1 MILGIDEVGRGPYA
15 GPLVIG
21 ACILPDAKI
30 IEQDPEKYAWIS
42 ELTDSKKLSAKKREN
57 LYKKI
62 KEGALAVATG
72 WVKSSE
78 IDEYGISES
87 LKLACRRAVKKIQET
102 KVPFSEI
109 IIDGT
114 VNFLVGTSLEKYV
127 STLKKGDFLIK
138 EISAASIIA
147 KVERDRYMI
156 QLAKIYPEYGFE
168 KHVGYGTRLHQTAME
183 KFGLTPEHRKSF
195 RPVRAIYEKFQQIKT
210 EETYAK
216 NEEVVVFDEI
226 HNSLKIQGKHKPRR
240 DILDPKDKTE
250 LNNEL
255 KSKQQNILSS
265 KDIGNIGE
273 DVVVK
278 YLEKQGHRII
288 KRNFK
293 TNLFEIDII
302 SQKDDSLF
310 FTEVKYRKNEIFG
323 EPISFIDSNK
333 YRQMNFAM
341 QGFLT
346 LHPEYKILDSKL
358 AVAGVIGDNF
368 KLQEWLILDE

>member
-1 MILGIDEVGRGPYA
+1 
-15 GPLVIG
+15 
-21 ACILPDAKI
+21 
-30 IEQDPEKYAWIS
+30 
-42 ELTDSKKLSAKKREN
+42 
-57 LYKKI
+57 
-62 KEGALAVATG
+62 
-72 WVKSSE
+72 
-78 IDEYGISES
+78 
-87 LKLACRRAVKKIQET
+87 
-102 KVPFSEI
+102 
-109 IIDGT
+109 
-114 VNFLVGTSLEKYV
+114 
-127 STLKKGDFLIK
+127 
-138 EISAASIIA
+138 
-147 KVERDRYMI
+147 
-156 QLAKIYPEYGFE
+156 
-168 KHVGYGTRLHQTAME
+168 ME

-195 RPVRAIYEKFQQIKT
+195 CPVRTIYEKFQQIET
-210 EETYAK
+210 EETHAK

-226 HNSLKIQGKHKPRR
+226 HNSLKIQGKHESRQN
-240 DILDPKDKTE
+240 ILNYKDKTE

-255 KSKQQNILSS
+255 RSRQQNVLSS

-278 YLEKQGHRII
+278 YLEKQGHKII

-302 SQKDDSLF
+302 SQKDNLLF

-346 LHPEYKILDSKL
+346 LHPEYKLLDSKL

>member
-30 IEQDPEKYAWIS
+30 IEQDPKKYAWIS

-62 KEGALAVATG
+62 RDEALATATG

-114 VNFLVGTSLEKYV
+114 MNFLVGTSLEKYV

-195 RPVRAIYEKFQQIKT
+195 RPIRAIYEKFQQIKT
-210 EETYAK
+210 KTHAK
-216 NEEVVVFDEI
+216 DEDVVVFDEI
-226 HNSLKIQGKHKPRR
+226 HDSLKMQGNHESRR
-240 DILDPKDKTE
+240 DILNSKDEAE

-255 KSKQQNILSS
+255 RSRQQNVLSS
-265 KDIGNIGE
+265 KNIGNIGE

-288 KRNFK
+288 TRNFK

-302 SQKDDSLF
+302 SQKDDLLF

-333 YRQMNFAM
+333 YQQMNFAI

>member
-30 IEQDPEKYAWIS
+30 IEQDPEKYAWVS

-147 KVERDRYMI
+147 KVERDQYMI
-156 QLAKIYPEYGFE
+156 QLAEKYPEYGFE

-195 RPVRAIYEKFQQIKT
+195 RPVHAIYEKFQQIET
-210 EETYAK
+210 EETHAK
-216 NEEVVVFDEI
+216 NEEVVVFDEA
-226 HNSLKIQGKHKPRR
+226 HNLLKMQGKHESRR
-240 DILDPKDKTE
+240 NILNYKNETK

-255 KSKQQNILSS
+255 KSRQQNILSS

-273 DVVVK
+273 NVVAK

-288 KRNFK
+288 TRNFK

-302 SQKDDSLF
+302 SQKDNLLF

-358 AVAGVIGDNF
+358 AVAGVTGDNF